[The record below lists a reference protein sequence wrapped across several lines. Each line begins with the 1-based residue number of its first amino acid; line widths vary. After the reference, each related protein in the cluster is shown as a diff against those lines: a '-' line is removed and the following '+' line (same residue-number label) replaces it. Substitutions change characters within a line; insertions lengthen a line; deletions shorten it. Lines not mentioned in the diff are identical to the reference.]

1 MKNIELI
8 SKIRKTDKN
17 TEKCLL
23 RMNDSIF

>member
-8 SKIRKTDKN
+8 HKMHKTDKN

-23 RMNDSIF
+23 RKIDSIF